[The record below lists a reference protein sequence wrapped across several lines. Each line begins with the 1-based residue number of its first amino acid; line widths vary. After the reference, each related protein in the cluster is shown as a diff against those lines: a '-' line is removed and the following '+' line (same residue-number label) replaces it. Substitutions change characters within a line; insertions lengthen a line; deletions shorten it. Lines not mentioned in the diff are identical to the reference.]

1 MVGPT
6 CLLGFHYGKQGLH
19 SWMCPIEINLDHGF
33 VKPRLNFAYGV
44 GKRALAQFS
53 VLHKKKKPI
62 TLEKKWQRFFYWQL
76 PWHFLLTA
84 SMALIEISFWQ
95 SSPLL

>member
-19 SWMCPIEINLDHGF
+19 SWMCQIEINLDHGF
-33 VKPRLNFAYGV
+33 VKPRLNFAYGL

-53 VLHKKKKPI
+53 VLHKKKHHTGKEMAI
-62 TLEKKWQRFFYWQL
+62 RFYLQL
-76 PWHFLLTA
+76 HLQF
-84 SMALIEISFWQ
+84 
-95 SSPLL
+95 